1 MKPLLR
7 AKMSDGSENRLLALL
22 EFRRQF
28 DQIRHAVQETDQY
41 LNWLFKKSNFAGLLG
56 GRKFYQKILPKK
68 FLFIR
73 HQPFIHQSTRETF
86 LGCNQIFDLKS
97 LPH

>member
-28 DQIRHAVQETDQY
+28 DQIRHAVQARIIFSRRNFFYNSINPCVPTKPK
-41 LNWLFKKSNFAGLLG
+41 LVSRVFKAQLQGS
-56 GRKFYQKILPKK
+56 
-68 FLFIR
+68 
-73 HQPFIHQSTRETF
+73 QSR
-86 LGCNQIFDLKS
+86 
-97 LPH
+97 